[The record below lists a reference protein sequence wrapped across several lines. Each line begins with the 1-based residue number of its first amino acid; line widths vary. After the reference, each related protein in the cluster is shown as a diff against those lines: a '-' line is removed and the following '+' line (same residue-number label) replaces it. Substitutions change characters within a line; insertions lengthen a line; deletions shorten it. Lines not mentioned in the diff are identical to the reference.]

1 MIVYIV
7 CAEVP
12 WDSYH
17 QVVLATL
24 NEKEADTV
32 ISEQNAKHEPDC
44 QTQRATESDWDECFC
59 RKYHKHTL
67 PLKGV
72 MPRIRTLITTAH
84 ELGVL
89 SEITGN
95 ADKEDKSSLGSGK
108 GNSEGN

>member
-59 RKYHKHTL
+59 RKYHKHSMPLQGWVEGTSKSDSSQMSDL
-67 PLKGV
+67 PRGHL
-72 MPRIRTLITTAH
+72 IRP
-84 ELGVL
+84 
-89 SEITGN
+89 
-95 ADKEDKSSLGSGK
+95 DGSRESVSIVGFD
-108 GNSEGN
+108 NRR